1 MVESVRYIVPSVFT
15 LGALLSGLTA
25 VRLASEEKFDTSVML
40 IIVAAV
46 LDGLDGHV
54 ARYLGACTAMGFELD
69 SLCDLANFGLT
80 PALVVYFWAR
90 TLPADGD
97 EHRRTIENVL
107 LWPACC
113 LYAACCVLRL
123 ARFNVAGHA
132 EQMQSAL
139 PEKRRRASSKIQVTI
154 LGNLRR
160 RGLYFKGV
168 PAPVGAAY
176 SLTPLMVHYSTTTRV
191 VGRLGCIV
199 TLVVTALLMVS
210 SVPTLSSKM
219 LKTYRDD
226 SHLQSQHFVS
236 GIAKAVFGLSFCVS
250 VVYYPFDVLLLMN
263 SLHLASIPFGVVMY
277 RFAPKQKGS

>member
-107 LWPACC
+107 LWPCRTDAER
-113 LYAACCVLRL
+113 AAGEEAPRK
-123 ARFNVAGHA
+123 FEDSGHD
-132 EQMQSAL
+132 SG
-139 PEKRRRASSKIQVTI
+139 K
-154 LGNLRR
+154 
-160 RGLYFKGV
+160 
-168 PAPVGAAY
+168 PA
-176 SLTPLMVHYSTTTRV
+176 
-191 VGRLGCIV
+191 
-199 TLVVTALLMVS
+199 
-210 SVPTLSSKM
+210 
-219 LKTYRDD
+219 
-226 SHLQSQHFVS
+226 
-236 GIAKAVFGLSFCVS
+236 
-250 VVYYPFDVLLLMN
+250 
-263 SLHLASIPFGVVMY
+263 
-277 RFAPKQKGS
+277 